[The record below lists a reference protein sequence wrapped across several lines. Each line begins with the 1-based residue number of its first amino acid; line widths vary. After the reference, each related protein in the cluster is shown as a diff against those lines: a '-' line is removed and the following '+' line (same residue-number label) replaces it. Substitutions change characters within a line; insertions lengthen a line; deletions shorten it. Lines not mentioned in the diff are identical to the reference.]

1 MIGRESFLRSALILS
16 FIAYLHSRS
25 RLQVFMRNFE
35 SRPTTWGLKVLNA
48 ILQVAFERARFKHVT
63 SSHCNA
69 VQLHQD
75 FLVERR
81 FKIDCDRVVKDD
93 QAEIALASLKRLQ
106 AKAIRVG
113 TSNSLTEEAIYD
125 KIVDNS

>member
-1 MIGRESFLRSALILS
+1 M
-16 FIAYLHSRS
+16 
-25 RLQVFMRNFE
+25 
-35 SRPTTWGLKVLNA
+35 
-48 ILQVAFERARFKHVT
+48 T

-75 FLVERR
+75 LLVERR

-106 AKAIRVG
+106 AKAVRVG

>member
-1 MIGRESFLRSALILS
+1 M
-16 FIAYLHSRS
+16 
-25 RLQVFMRNFE
+25 
-35 SRPTTWGLKVLNA
+35 
-48 ILQVAFERARFKHVT
+48 T